1 MARVILALVGVL
13 LLAVT
18 ALALIWVLGQLLV
31 GVGVVVVGTA
41 GVLSRLLWFL
51 VFTGLLSGLVYFV
64 ASAWRPATPGAPG
77 GGRRRGVSSAPVP
90 PVRVSGPVAPQ
101 ESPPA
106 PAEG

>member
-64 ASAWRPATPGAPG
+64 ASAWRPAPRAAPQKPAG
-77 GGRRRGVSSAPVP
+77 DGTVSDPAPVT
-90 PVRVSGPVAPQ
+90 PVRLAEPVAPQ
-101 ESPPA
+101 VTKA
-106 PAEG
+106 PKA

>member
-1 MARVILALVGVL
+1 MSRVVLALVGVL

-64 ASAWRPATPGAPG
+64 ASAWRPASRSAPQKPAG
-77 GGRRRGVSSAPVP
+77 GGPVSAAPST
-90 PVRVSGPVAPQ
+90 PVRLAEPVASQAVTPD
-101 ESPPA
+101 P
-106 PAEG
+106 